1 MRKVNTGG
9 TMARSKIKEKQHDP
23 IILLPKNQQE
33 EEEQRDLSWMI
44 RNDHMLIKSVKKSS
58 KRRKK

>member
-1 MRKVNTGG
+1 
-9 TMARSKIKEKQHDP
+9 MARSKIKEKQHDP

-33 EEEQRDLSWMI
+33 EVEEQRDLSWMI
-44 RNDHMLIKSVKKSS
+44 RDDNMLIKPVKKSS